1 MPTLHHVLI
10 KSLGSTAMPKIWTC
24 GIPSWILA
32 RPSMMEA
39 LEFVLLL
46 EEFQWILYGRLRLT
60 TEACIQ
66 GVVIGERVV
75 GVIAAR
81 GRRHGRWLL

>member
-1 MPTLHHVLI
+1 
-10 KSLGSTAMPKIWTC
+10 
-24 GIPSWILA
+24 
-32 RPSMMEA
+32 MMEA